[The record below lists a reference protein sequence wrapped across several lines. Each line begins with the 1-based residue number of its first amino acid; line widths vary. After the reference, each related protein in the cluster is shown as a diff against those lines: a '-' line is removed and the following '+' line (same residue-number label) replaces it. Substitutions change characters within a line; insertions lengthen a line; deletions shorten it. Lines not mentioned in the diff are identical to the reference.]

1 MAEAEIDQDMF
12 AAAAEEV
19 FADAPEGGEDA
30 AAVEDMI
37 MMESKGS
44 VAVNAAAAEEV
55 FDDAPPAEEEAAAA
69 NIVAPSPTRPVKK
82 RSKEDL
88 PDLMGVGI
96 AKRFKVDGE
105 AQVFFGKVDK
115 KLDDDDMSVDW
126 HVTYEDGDQEDLT
139 NDEVVKAKKFFERVK
154 KQEEKDA
161 AAKAKASRKS
171 SRESKKTD
179 TYITASSVAVLTVKK
194 DKGTRASAKT
204 AAKSKAK
211 TPAAKK
217 TTAAKAKAPAAK
229 KGKATAAKPK
239 KASAGNVLAY
249 EGKPDIDLE
258 GGWPKGWTMKKY
270 TRASGATKGGTDRYF
285 FTPEKKYKLRSMV
298 QVKKFIDAMKK
309 GETKGDEEK
318 SLAAIK

>member
-1 MAEAEIDQDMF
+1 MAEAEIDKDMF

-55 FDDAPPAEEEAAAA
+55 FADALPAEEEAA
-69 NIVAPSPTRPVKK
+69 NIVAPSPTPPVKK
-82 RSKEDL
+82 RNKEDL
-88 PDLMGVGI
+88 PDLTGVGI
-96 AKRFKVDGE
+96 AKRFKIDGE
-105 AQVFFGKVDK
+105 TQVFFGKVDK
-115 KLDDDDMSVDW
+115 KIDDDDMSVDW

-179 TYITASSVAVLTVKK
+179 TYITAASLAVLTIEK

-204 AAKSKAK
+204 ATAASAKPAAKSKAK

-217 TTAAKAKAPAAK
+217 TAAAK

-239 KASAGNVLAY
+239 RASGVLAY
-249 EGKPDIDLE
+249 EGKPDVDIE

-270 TRASGATKGGTDRYF
+270 TRMSGATKGGTDRYW

-309 GETKGDEEK
+309 GKTKGDEEK